1 MGNGGEQQKPPNYK
15 QIIWKLQNVF
25 ATYSIVAR
33 APFAVLD
40 LCVCVCVFGGGW
52 EGGGDEPSKYST
64 LNFIPVLPTASCPG
78 KEDKSN
84 FKVYK
89 NLGILTNRQ
98 LSHSPRLDFRFPK
111 IQRSDSWL

>member
-1 MGNGGEQQKPPNYK
+1 M
-15 QIIWKLQNVF
+15 
-25 ATYSIVAR
+25 R
-33 APFAVLD
+33 
-40 LCVCVCVFGGGW
+40 VCVCLAAGGG
-52 EGGGDEPSKYST
+52 GGGDEPSKYST
-64 LNFIPVLPTASCPG
+64 LNFIPVLPTASRPG

-89 NLGILTNRQ
+89 NLGILTNWQ